1 MKIPVYQVDAFTNK
15 IFGGNPAAVCILEK
29 WIDDTILQNIA
40 AENNL
45 SETAFFVQRGE
56 GFYDLRWFTPTIE
69 VDLCGHATLASAFV
83 LFSIINKELKSVRFE
98 TKSGELKVEK
108 SGELLSM
115 NFPSRNPLSFQA
127 PDILT
132 NALGIQPIEVLK
144 SRDLFVVYD
153 NESQIKSLNPNYELL
168 KKMKDFLGIIVT
180 APGEGYDFC
189 SRFFAPNAGILEDP
203 VTGSAHCSLIPY
215 WSKRLGKKNLHA
227 YQLSQRKGEVFC
239 EDLGDRVKISGHAV
253 LFLEGYISI

>member
-1 MKIPVYQVDAFTNK
+1 MKIPIYQVDAFTNK

-29 WIDDTILQNIA
+29 WIDDTILQDIA

-45 SETAFFVQRGE
+45 SETAFLVQKEKGL
-56 GFYDLRWFTPTIE
+56 YDLRWFTPTIE
-69 VDLCGHATLASAFV
+69 VDLCGHATLATAFV
-83 LFSIINKELKSVRFE
+83 IFNFMNINLESVRFE

-115 NFPSRNPLSFQA
+115 NFPSRNPLPFQA
-127 PDILT
+127 TDILI
-132 NALGIQPIEVLK
+132 NALGLQPKEVLK

-168 KKMKDFLGIIVT
+168 KEMKDFLGIIVT

-227 YQLSQRKGEVFC
+227 FQLSQRKGEVFC
-239 EDLGDRVKISGHAV
+239 EDLSDRVKISGHAV